1 MPTYTTAVSQMTT
14 RRSFDLL
21 FQTITNSSTGPIARA
36 GKQTSI
42 TIYSGVQPTAQ
53 VIEADWTSYNQSASN
68 CLAHYSAGPTWLW
81 NNGTLTHYFT
91 NTTNSLTTTALRS
104 GTAAWA
110 IIWNGTAVN
119 INTEVLP
126 NSGRFVVVPVSLNT
140 GTGVIRYTNL
150 TVTESQPLVPYDGGL
165 TIVE

>member
-21 FQTITNSSTGPIARA
+21 FQTITNDAFGNINRV
-36 GKQTSI
+36 GNQTSI

-53 VIEADWTSYNQSASN
+53 VIEVDWTSYNQSSSA

-81 NNGTLTHYFT
+81 NQGTLTYYFT
-91 NTTNSLTTTALRS
+91 NTDNALTTNALNS

-126 NSGRFVVVPVSLNT
+126 NFGRFIVVPVSLNT

-150 TVTESQPLVPYDGGL
+150 TATATQPLIPYDGGL